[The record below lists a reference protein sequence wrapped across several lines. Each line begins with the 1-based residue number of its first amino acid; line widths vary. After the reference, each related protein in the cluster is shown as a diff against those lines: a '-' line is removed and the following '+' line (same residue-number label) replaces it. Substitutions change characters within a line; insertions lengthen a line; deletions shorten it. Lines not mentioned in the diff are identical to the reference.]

1 MIYTVTLNASIYYIG
16 ECDNFTNGKVNVAT
30 SENFYPGGKGINV
43 SCVLKSLNTDSIVL
57 GFVGGYV
64 GMAIKA
70 MLRDMGIEERLI
82 EVKGNSRFNVK
93 IESNTETEFN
103 GMGPLI
109 TEEDIRKLEAQLD
122 ELKDGDV
129 LVANGVDRG
138 RIDHLGAEVT

>member
-1 MIYTVTLNASIYYIG
+1 MIYTVTLNASIDYIG

-82 EVKGNSRFNVK
+82 
-93 IESNTETEFN
+93 
-103 GMGPLI
+103 
-109 TEEDIRKLEAQLD
+109 
-122 ELKDGDV
+122 
-129 LVANGVDRG
+129 
-138 RIDHLGAEVT
+138 